1 MAFTQIGCSSSY
13 KMTICPRNPSPKT
26 MSINNDVTHVE
37 DGFSTNDYGIKP
49 NSWECSDLK
58 TDLTLNEA
66 LSNNQQYQQELL
78 NVPFITS
85 QHKPYQNLGYTGKN
99 FPNNLQHSNR
109 EMKEPD
115 KNELNNLEVF
125 SSDRLTHSL
134 NYSTPTS
141 LYHHHDHHHD
151 QDHHHHQQ
159 QQQQYANHLNYPSNY
174 QKTNYNLYHQP
185 NNDPVLHSSIPID
198 LHESSIYFRQPK
210 EMNNNTSEIIISN
223 YSEQEIIENK
233 FLSNGNIPNSLDHL
247 SNSSKSTSIT
257 TSTTTT
263 TSPSSSAAGVAAAAA
278 SRASMELHIGE
289 MNEVH
294 SDQYGNLSTD
304 FHLIHK
310 NENDLTEFSNYTP
323 YLNKLF
329 SSKVLFNHIQQQSLS
344 QQHTT
349 DNNLISSSGSNNN
362 NSNTC
367 SITNIIND
375 NLYTNKKHHDSNVL
389 LSTTI
394 SLFPTHT
401 TYTTGTC
408 SSINENNSN
417 HNKNYTTTNTPPASM
432 DYEKFQPND
441 YKLLSEKGL
450 LKTMEHHSSSSSSSS
465 SSSTFESR
473 DIKYLNIQI
482 LNDKIQ
488 SSSSPPISSS
498 HSLIRINEMNNSNII
513 VTSNN
518 SLYRCIPSIHPP
530 TVNVYSQVINSTHSK
545 QPIYPRIST
554 NDLSIEHPHFHIR
567 NNGNKTGNNNVN
579 NNPYP
584 FSGNLQ
590 NPHHPPPPPPHH
602 HHHQQLLSRSVQNSN
617 NTHLHHSVYLNN
629 GHLRNFNQTN
639 GSSIGH
645 TNHHGFTYGLDGT
658 RRKNAT
664 RESTT
669 TLKVWL
675 QEHMKNPYPTKGEKI
690 MLAIITKMTL
700 TQVSTWFAN
709 ARRRLKKENKMSWP
723 PKSIGSN
730 NSIEQKSPINLNSA
744 QNSNINHHVN
754 NEKSIEH
761 LMKSTKK
768 LQNNQDLNEDEIILE
783 GDDDDDHDEQIVEDE
798 IDGHNDNEDHNDDD
812 DDDNNDDDDDD
823 DDDDDGDDD
832 NEQNGNGEFD
842 EDYNDIVEGDLVS
855 NKHNC
860 RQNYLSSSHHNFQSI
875 PSFLSHSNHDSSIC
889 EQSTNRFNLNIIPNE
904 RNSELFHY
912 TTNTYLTS
920 SSQTLPHY
928 SHLSNVHYD
937 DNNIQIGIRNSH
949 TMNEYLLS
957 NSINT
962 TTTTTTTNNSSI
974 NSTSIETNILSKL
987 QPQSKSFHFSYEIP
1001 SDINQNSLYST
1012 MKYHN
1017 SIHSTISS
1025 YLPTIIQSS
1034 TNYTSSIPMMNNTT
1048 NTTVNYQHSNLVSS
1062 SSSSSSP
1069 SSLSLS
1075 SNSLIHN
1082 EQIPLSQ
1089 SINYPHSLILKHNKQ
1104 SLMNTDMMYNTKCLQ
1119 SNFC

>member
-1 MAFTQIGCSSSY
+1 
-13 KMTICPRNPSPKT
+13 
-26 MSINNDVTHVE
+26 
-37 DGFSTNDYGIKP
+37 
-49 NSWECSDLK
+49 
-58 TDLTLNEA
+58 
-66 LSNNQQYQQELL
+66 
-78 NVPFITS
+78 
-85 QHKPYQNLGYTGKN
+85 
-99 FPNNLQHSNR
+99 
-109 EMKEPD
+109 
-115 KNELNNLEVF
+115 
-125 SSDRLTHSL
+125 
-134 NYSTPTS
+134 
-141 LYHHHDHHHD
+141 
-151 QDHHHHQQ
+151 
-159 QQQQYANHLNYPSNY
+159 
-174 QKTNYNLYHQP
+174 
-185 NNDPVLHSSIPID
+185 
-198 LHESSIYFRQPK
+198 
-210 EMNNNTSEIIISN
+210 
-223 YSEQEIIENK
+223 
-233 FLSNGNIPNSLDHL
+233 
-247 SNSSKSTSIT
+247 
-257 TSTTTT
+257 
-263 TSPSSSAAGVAAAAA
+263 
-278 SRASMELHIGE
+278 
-289 MNEVH
+289 
-294 SDQYGNLSTD
+294 
-304 FHLIHK
+304 
-310 NENDLTEFSNYTP
+310 
-323 YLNKLF
+323 
-329 SSKVLFNHIQQQSLS
+329 
-344 QQHTT
+344 
-349 DNNLISSSGSNNN
+349 
-362 NSNTC
+362 
-367 SITNIIND
+367 
-375 NLYTNKKHHDSNVL
+375 
-389 LSTTI
+389 
-394 SLFPTHT
+394 
-401 TYTTGTC
+401 
-408 SSINENNSN
+408 
-417 HNKNYTTTNTPPASM
+417 
-432 DYEKFQPND
+432 
-441 YKLLSEKGL
+441 
-450 LKTMEHHSSSSSSSS
+450 
-465 SSSTFESR
+465 
-473 DIKYLNIQI
+473 
-482 LNDKIQ
+482 
-488 SSSSPPISSS
+488 
-498 HSLIRINEMNNSNII
+498 
-513 VTSNN
+513 
-518 SLYRCIPSIHPP
+518 
-530 TVNVYSQVINSTHSK
+530 
-545 QPIYPRIST
+545 
-554 NDLSIEHPHFHIR
+554 
-567 NNGNKTGNNNVN
+567 
-579 NNPYP
+579 
-584 FSGNLQ
+584 
-590 NPHHPPPPPPHH
+590 
-602 HHHQQLLSRSVQNSN
+602 
-617 NTHLHHSVYLNN
+617 
-629 GHLRNFNQTN
+629 
-639 GSSIGH
+639 
-645 TNHHGFTYGLDGT
+645 FTYGLDGT

-783 GDDDDDHDEQIVEDE
+783 GDDDDDHDEQMVEDE
-798 IDGHNDNEDHNDDD
+798 IDGHNDNEDHNNNDDD
-812 DDDNNDDDDDD
+812 DEDDNDDDNNDDDDDD
-823 DDDDDGDDD
+823 VDGDDD
-832 NEQNGNGEFD
+832 NEQNDNGEFD
-842 EDYNDIVEGDLVS
+842 EDYNDIIEGDLVA

-860 RQNYLSSSHHNFQSI
+860 RQNYLNPSHHNFQSI

-937 DNNIQIGIRNSH
+937 DNNSPIGIRNSH

-957 NSINT
+957 NSTNT
-962 TTTTTTTNNSSI
+962 TTTTNTTNTMHSSI
-974 NSTSIETNILSKL
+974 SSTSIETNILSKL

-1034 TNYTSSIPMMNNTT
+1034 TYYTSSIPMMNNTT